1 MQKSNINLQK
11 LRELA
16 NTPPARRKANYVE
29 DRLQIAC
36 KYWFDCQYP
45 DDRLLLHHSPNE
57 GYLLGHDRDGAKRK
71 AMGVR
76 PGFPDFIL
84 LYPNREYPFLAM
96 ELKSPK
102 GRQSEHQKEYQK
114 QIERVG
120 GKYVIIRSLDEF
132 IETVNNYFSKL
143 NF

>member
-1 MQKSNINLQK
+1 MDTLQK
-11 LRELA
+11 LRQLA
-16 NTPPARRKANYVE
+16 ATPARRKADYAE

-57 GYLLGHDRDGAKRK
+57 GLLFRHDRDGAKRK

-84 LYPNREYPFLAM
+84 LYPNREYHFLAM

-114 QIERVG
+114 EVERVG

-132 IETVNNYFSKL
+132 INTVNDYFSKL